1 MKYELK
7 QNFIAGLLVSFIALP
22 LCIAISGASEF
33 PLLAGVITAII
44 GGVLVS
50 QINGSQIAITGPAA
64 GMIVV
69 IFDSVEKLGN
79 GNNFEGYKYTL
90 AAIFFASL
98 MQIATSFTKLPNLMR
113 KFPEYIIRGMMIAIG
128 TIVFLK
134 QIFILCGHKAPH
146 VSTLEFFIHIPKE
159 ALLGAHLESLALGIF
174 AIFFI
179 LIWKKYLE
187 KKYYIYKIIPVYL
200 ITIFIGAI
208 LAKIFDIQNNQ
219 HFLMK
224 AFSDPLDSSFITIS
238 KNISDTINF
247 PNFSLIS
254 SLKFWIA
261 TFTIYAVA
269 TLETILS
276 AIAIDKI
283 DPQKRHTNLAKDIR
297 GIGIGNAICGSLG
310 ALPMIAEIVRSS
322 ASVSYG
328 ATNKFANFFH
338 GICLLLMVTLLQKYL
353 NFIPLSILAGMLIII
368 ALTMIN
374 IKNLIEH
381 FHENKKEFCVI
392 LAIVFF
398 TLYIDLLVGIAIG
411 FCLHLISNKKWQK

>member
-7 QNFIAGLLVSFIALP
+7 QNFSAGLLVSFIALP

-44 GGVLVS
+44 GGILVS
-50 QINGSQIAITGPAA
+50 QINSSQIAITGPAA

-134 QIFILCGHKAPH
+134 QIFILCGHKTPH

-159 ALLGAHLESLALGIF
+159 AFLGAHLESLALGIF
-174 AIFFI
+174 AISFI

-187 KKYYIYKIIPVYL
+187 KKYRICKIIPVYL
-200 ITIFIGAI
+200 LTIFIGAI

-219 HFLMK
+219 HYLIK
-224 AFSDPLDSSFITIS
+224 AFSDPLDSYFITIS
-238 KNISDTINF
+238 KNISGTINF
-247 PNFSLIS
+247 PNFALIY

-261 TFTIYAVA
+261 TLTIYAVGS
-269 TLETILS
+269 LETVLS

-283 DPQKRHTNLAKDIR
+283 DPQKRQTNLAKDLR
-297 GIGIGNAICGSLG
+297 GIGVGNAICGSLG
-310 ALPMIAEIVRSS
+310 ALSMIAEMVRSS
-322 ASVSYG
+322 ANVSYG

-338 GICLLLMVTLLQKYL
+338 GICLLIMVTFLQKYL

-374 IKNLIEH
+374 FKNLIEH
-381 FHENKKEFCVI
+381 FHRNKKEFFII

-398 TLYIDLLVGIAIG
+398 TLYIDLLVGIACG
-411 FCLHLISNKKWQK
+411 LCLHLILNKKWQK

>member
-7 QNFIAGLLVSFIALP
+7 QNFVAGLLVSFIAMP

-44 GGVLVS
+44 GGILVS
-50 QINGSQIAITGPAA
+50 QINSSQIAITGPAA

-69 IFDSVEKLGN
+69 IFDAVEKLGN
-79 GNNFEGYKYTL
+79 GDNFAGYKYTL
-90 AAIFFASL
+90 SAIFIASL
-98 MQIATSFTKLPNLMR
+98 MQIATSYTKLPQLMR

-134 QIFILCGHKAPH
+134 QIFILCGHKAPR

-159 ALLGAHLESLALGIF
+159 AFLGAHLESLALGSF

-179 LIWKKYLE
+179 LFWKKYLE
-187 KKYYIYKIIPVYL
+187 KKYYICKIIPVYL
-200 ITIFIGAI
+200 LTIFIGAI
-208 LAKIFDIQNNQ
+208 LAKIFDIQHHQ
-219 HFLMK
+219 HYLMK
-224 AFSDPLDSSFITIS
+224 AFSDPLDSVFINIS

-247 PNFSLIS
+247 PNFSLIY
-254 SLKFWIA
+254 SLKFWVA
-261 TFTIYAVA
+261 TFTIYAVGS
-269 TLETILS
+269 LETILS

-297 GIGIGNAICGSLG
+297 AIGIGNTICGSIG

-322 ASVSYG
+322 ANITYG

-374 IKNLIEH
+374 FKNLIEH
-381 FHENKKEFCVI
+381 FHENKKEFCII

-398 TLYIDLLVGIAIG
+398 TLYIDLLAGIACG
-411 FCLHLISNKKWQK
+411 LFLHLITNKKWQK

>member
-7 QNFIAGLLVSFIALP
+7 QNFSAGLLVSFIALP

-33 PLLAGVITAII
+33 PLLAGVMTAII
-44 GGVLVS
+44 GGILVS
-50 QINGSQIAITGPAA
+50 QINGSQVAITGPAA

-69 IFDSVEKLGN
+69 IVDAVEKLGN

-90 AAIFFASL
+90 SAIVFASI
-98 MQIATSFTKLPNLMR
+98 MQIATSYTKLPQLMR

-134 QIFILCGHKAPH
+134 QIFILCGHKAPR

-159 ALLGAHLESLALGIF
+159 AFLGAHLESLALGIF

-187 KKYYIYKIIPVYL
+187 KKYQICKIIPVYL
-200 ITIFIGAI
+200 LTIFIGAI
-208 LAKIFDIQNNQ
+208 LAQIFDIQHHQ
-219 HFLMK
+219 HFIIK
-224 AFSDPLDSSFITIS
+224 AFADPLESSFITIS

-247 PNFSLIS
+247 PNFSLIY
-254 SLKFWIA
+254 SLKFRIA
-261 TFTIYAVA
+261 TFTIYAVGS
-269 TLETILS
+269 LETILS

-283 DPQKRHTNLAKDIR
+283 DPQKRHTNLSKDIR
-297 GIGIGNAICGSLG
+297 AIGIGNAICGSLG

-322 ASVSYG
+322 ASISYG

-338 GICLLLMVTLLQKYL
+338 GICLLLMITFLQKYL

-381 FHENKKEFCVI
+381 FHQNKKEFFII

-398 TLYIDLLVGIAIG
+398 TLYIDLLVGIASG
-411 FCLHLISNKKWQK
+411 LCLHFFAHKKWQK